1 MNKFVI
7 PLTIVLFVIIGVVG
21 WSYMNKPTSVPL
33 TKAVIPL
40 QVSMTP
46 TTIITPIPTITG
58 PLAETSTLTFVN
70 PSPAIDS
77 FETAIPAKM
86 YRDMAEYMT
95 PTVTITKYATS
106 CCGLL
111 SKAKAID
118 ELSYLSDA
126 VGPWDFKMTNPI
138 LKKLEAADP
147 DTFKDIYVG
156 TSSNN
161 YAVGIEL
168 NDNYLITKI
177 ILIGDYH
184 LITGQ

>member
-1 MNKFVI
+1 MNKFTLLLTVIVLVIAGVIGWSYINKPTTI
-7 PLTIVLFVIIGVVG
+7 PLTKI
-21 WSYMNKPTSVPL
+21 N
-33 TKAVIPL
+33 IPA
-40 QVSMTP
+40 QTGITP
-46 TTIITPIPTITG
+46 TTVITLMPTITG
-58 PLAETSTLTFVN
+58 PIAETSTLTYVN

-77 FETAIPAKM
+77 FETAIPTKK
-86 YRDMAEYMT
+86 YSDMAEYMT

-111 SKAKAID
+111 SKAQAIS
-118 ELSYLSDA
+118 ELSYLSGA
-126 VGPWDFKMTNPI
+126 VGPWDFSMTNPI
-138 LKKLEAADP
+138 LKKLESADP
-147 DTFKDIYVG
+147 ETFKDIYVG